1 MFKWFRERR
10 IAKSVEAARIFVNE
24 NYKEPPKTSTGT
36 SSGIRYSRRAEPK
49 FSRDVKY
56 SISFSEEPKPKAE
69 EDEKPQRVDEAD
81 VQYSLRESDVQYS
94 LRESDVK
101 YSDRDVRYSLRDNYD
116 SSSIDRAVRS
126 LSSTDSP
133 LRALRTLE
141 DNTNMSFVDK
151 MLDYINIKHL
161 RDSDVYKA
169 AQVDRRLF
177 SKIVSDRS
185 YKPAKDTCIALSLA
199 LQLSLSEAN
208 DILSRAGYVL
218 SHSSKRDVVIEY
230 FFRERIYDLNDV
242 NEILY
247 RLDQKLIGR

>member
-10 IAKSVEAARIFVNE
+10 IVKSVEAARIFVNE
-24 NYKEPPKTSTGT
+24 NYKEPPKTSSGT

-49 FSRDVKY
+49 FSRDVKN

-69 EDEKPQRVDEAD
+69 EDEKLQRVDEA
-81 VQYSLRESDVQYS
+81 DVQYS

-230 FFRERIYDLNDV
+230 FFREQIYNLNDV
-242 NEILY
+242 NEILF
-247 RLDQKLIGR
+247 RLEQKLIGR

>member
-1 MFKWFRERR
+1 MKGDGNMKCLK
-10 IAKSVEAARIFVNE
+10 IE
-24 NYKEPPKTSTGT
+24 NGRGFFAQ
-36 SSGIRYSRRAEPK
+36 SSGEMQPIDKMTKDDILYLL
-49 FSRDVKY
+49 
-56 SISFSEEPKPKAE
+56 SFSEEPKPKAE
-69 EDEKPQRVDEAD
+69 EDEKLQRVDEA
-81 VQYSLRESDVQYS
+81 DVQYS

-126 LSSTDSP
+126 LSSTDS
-133 LRALRTLE
+133 LFRAFRTLE

-199 LQLSLSEAN
+199 LKLSLSEAN

-230 FFRERIYDLNDV
+230 FFREQIYNLNDV
-242 NEILY
+242 NEILF
-247 RLDQKLIGR
+247 RLEQKLIGR

>member
-10 IAKSVEAARIFVNE
+10 IVKSVEAARIFLIE
-24 NYKEPPKTSTGT
+24 NYKEPPKTSSGT

-49 FSRDVKY
+49 FSRDPEPQVKY
-56 SISFSEEPKPKAE
+56 SYSEEPEEKAE
-69 EDEKPQRVDEAD
+69 EKSEVKYSLKNPDIKFSDRD
-81 VQYSLRESDVQYS
+81 VQYSF
-94 LRESDVK
+94 
-101 YSDRDVRYSLRDNYD
+101 RDNYD
-116 SSSIDRAVRS
+116 SQSIDRAVRS
-126 LSSTDSP
+126 LSSSDSP
-133 LRALRTLE
+133 LKALRTLE
-141 DNTNMSFVDK
+141 DNTNLSFVDK
-151 MLDYINIKHL
+151 MLDYINIKHM

-199 LQLSLSEAN
+199 LRLSLSEAN

-230 FFRERIYDLNDV
+230 FFREQIYNINDV
-242 NEILY
+242 NEILF
-247 RLDQKLIGR
+247 RLEQKLIGR

>member
-10 IAKSVEAARIFVNE
+10 IAKCVEAARIFVNE
-24 NYKEPPKTSTGT
+24 NYKEPPKTSSGT

-69 EDEKPQRVDEAD
+69 EDEKLQRVDEA
-81 VQYSLRESDVQYS
+81 DVQYS

-185 YKPAKDTCIALSLA
+185 CKPAKDTCIALSLA
-199 LQLSLSEAN
+199 LKLSLSEAN

-230 FFRERIYDLNDV
+230 FFREQIYNLNDV
-242 NEILY
+242 NEILF
-247 RLDQKLIGR
+247 RLEQKLIGR

>member
-24 NYKEPPKTSTGT
+24 NYKEPPKTSSGT

-49 FSRDVKY
+49 FSRDPEPQVKY
-56 SISFSEEPKPKAE
+56 SYSEEPEEKAE
-69 EDEKPQRVDEAD
+69 EKSEVKYSLKNPDIKFSDRD
-81 VQYSLRESDVQYS
+81 VQYSF
-94 LRESDVK
+94 
-101 YSDRDVRYSLRDNYD
+101 RDNYD
-116 SSSIDRAVRS
+116 SQSIDRAVRS
-126 LSSTDSP
+126 LSSSDSP
-133 LRALRTLE
+133 MKALRTLE

-151 MLDYINIKHL
+151 MLDYINIKHM

-199 LQLSLSEAN
+199 LRLSLSEAN

-230 FFRERIYDLNDV
+230 FFREQIYNLNDV
-242 NEILY
+242 NEILF
-247 RLDQKLIGR
+247 RLEQKLIGR

>member
-10 IAKSVEAARIFVNE
+10 IVKSVEAARIFLIE
-24 NYKEPPKTSTGT
+24 NYKEPPKTSSGT

-49 FSRDVKY
+49 FSRDPEPQVKY
-56 SISFSEEPKPKAE
+56 SYSEEPEEKAE
-69 EDEKPQRVDEAD
+69 EKSEVKYTLKNPDIKFSDRD
-81 VQYSLRESDVQYS
+81 VQYSF
-94 LRESDVK
+94 
-101 YSDRDVRYSLRDNYD
+101 RDNYD
-116 SSSIDRAVRS
+116 SQSIDRAVRS
-126 LSSTDSP
+126 LSSSDSP
-133 LRALRTLE
+133 LKALRTLE

-151 MLDYINIKHL
+151 MLDYINIKHM

-199 LQLSLSEAN
+199 LRLSLSEAN

-230 FFRERIYDLNDV
+230 FFREQIYNINDV
-242 NEILY
+242 NEILF
-247 RLDQKLIGR
+247 RLEQKLIGR

>member
-24 NYKEPPKTSTGT
+24 NYKEPPKTSSGT

-69 EDEKPQRVDEAD
+69 EKSEVKYSLKTPDIKFSDRD
-81 VQYSLRESDVQYS
+81 VQYSF
-94 LRESDVK
+94 
-101 YSDRDVRYSLRDNYD
+101 RDNYD
-116 SSSIDRAVRS
+116 SQSIDRAVRS
-126 LSSTDSP
+126 LSFSDSP
-133 LRALRTLE
+133 LKALRTLE

-151 MLDYINIKHL
+151 MLDYINIKHM

-199 LQLSLSEAN
+199 LRLSLSEAN

-230 FFRERIYDLNDV
+230 FFREQIYNINDV
-242 NEILY
+242 NEILF
-247 RLDQKLIGR
+247 RLEQKLIGR

>member
-10 IAKSVEAARIFVNE
+10 IVKSVEAARIFLIE
-24 NYKEPPKTSTGT
+24 NYKEPPKTSSGT

-49 FSRDVKY
+49 FSRDPEPQVKY
-56 SISFSEEPKPKAE
+56 SYSEEPEEKAE
-69 EDEKPQRVDEAD
+69 EKSEVKYSLKNPDIKFSDRD
-81 VQYSLRESDVQYS
+81 VQYSF
-94 LRESDVK
+94 
-101 YSDRDVRYSLRDNYD
+101 RDNYD
-116 SSSIDRAVRS
+116 SQSIDRAVRS
-126 LSSTDSP
+126 LSSSDSP
-133 LRALRTLE
+133 LKALRTLE

-151 MLDYINIKHL
+151 MLDYINIKHM

-199 LQLSLSEAN
+199 LRLSLSEAN

-230 FFRERIYDLNDV
+230 FFREQIYNINDV
-242 NEILY
+242 NEILF
-247 RLDQKLIGR
+247 RDRKSVV

>member
-1 MFKWFRERR
+1 MFEWFRKRR
-10 IAKSVEAARIFVNE
+10 IAKITEAAKAFVNA
-24 NYKEPPKTSTGT
+24 NYKEPPKTPLGT
-36 SSGIRYSRRAEPK
+36 SSRIKFSRKVEPK
-49 FSRDVKY
+49 FSRDPDSNIKY
-56 SISFSEEPKPKAE
+56 SISFSEEPKTKTE
-69 EDEKPQRVDEAD
+69 EDKNPQHVDEPK
-81 VQYSLRESDVQYS
+81 VQYSLRES
-94 LRESDVK
+94 EVK
-101 YSDRDVRYSLRDNYD
+101 YSDRNVKYSLRDNYD
-116 SSSIDRAVRS
+116 SRSIDRAVRS

-133 LRALRTLE
+133 LRAIRILE

-199 LQLSLSEAN
+199 LKLSLFEAN

-230 FFRERIYDLNDV
+230 FFREQIYNLNDV
-242 NEILY
+242 NEILF
-247 RLDQKLIGR
+247 RLEQKLIGR

>member
-10 IAKSVEAARIFVNE
+10 IVKSVEAARIFLIE
-24 NYKEPPKTSTGT
+24 NYKEPPKTSSGT

-49 FSRDVKY
+49 FSRDPEPQVKY
-56 SISFSEEPKPKAE
+56 SYSEEPEEKAE
-69 EDEKPQRVDEAD
+69 EKSEVKYSLKNPDIKFSDRD
-81 VQYSLRESDVQYS
+81 VQYSF
-94 LRESDVK
+94 
-101 YSDRDVRYSLRDNYD
+101 RDNYD
-116 SSSIDRAVRS
+116 SQSIDRAVRS
-126 LSSTDSP
+126 LSSSDSP
-133 LRALRTLE
+133 LKALRTLE

-151 MLDYINIKHL
+151 MLDYINIKHM

-169 AQVDRRLF
+169 AQVDRRLC

-199 LQLSLSEAN
+199 LRLSLSEAN

-230 FFRERIYDLNDV
+230 FFREQIYNINDV
-242 NEILY
+242 NEILF
-247 RLDQKLIGR
+247 RLEQKLIGR

>member
-10 IAKSVEAARIFVNE
+10 IVKSVEAARIFLIE
-24 NYKEPPKTSTGT
+24 NYKEPPKTSSGT

-69 EDEKPQRVDEAD
+69 EDEKLQYVDEA
-81 VQYSLRESDVQYS
+81 DVQYS

-133 LRALRTLE
+133 LRALETAE
-141 DNTNMSFVDK
+141 NSV
-151 MLDYINIKHL
+151 
-161 RDSDVYKA
+161 
-169 AQVDRRLF
+169 
-177 SKIVSDRS
+177 
-185 YKPAKDTCIALSLA
+185 
-199 LQLSLSEAN
+199 
-208 DILSRAGYVL
+208 
-218 SHSSKRDVVIEY
+218 
-230 FFRERIYDLNDV
+230 
-242 NEILY
+242 
-247 RLDQKLIGR
+247 

>member
-1 MFKWFRERR
+1 MLEWIRKRK
-10 IAKSVEAARIFVNE
+10 IAKITEAARIYVHE
-24 NYKEPPKTSTGT
+24 NYKEAPKTPSET
-36 SSGIRYSRRAEPK
+36 SAEIKYSKKAEPK
-49 FSRDVKY
+49 FSRDVRY
-56 SISFSEEPKPKAE
+56 SISFSEEPKTKTE
-69 EDEKPQRVDEAD
+69 ENVKFQRVDEP
-81 VQYSLRESDVQYS
+81 DVQYS

-101 YSDRDVRYSLRDNYD
+101 YSDRDVKYSLRDNYD
-116 SSSIDRAVRS
+116 SGSIDRAVRS

-133 LRALRTLE
+133 LRAIRTLE

-199 LQLSLSEAN
+199 LKLSLSEAN

-230 FFRERIYDLNDV
+230 FFREQIYNLNDV
-242 NEILY
+242 NEVLF
-247 RLDQKLIGR
+247 RLEQKLIGR

>member
-10 IAKSVEAARIFVNE
+10 IVKSVEAARIFLIE
-24 NYKEPPKTSTGT
+24 NYKEPPKTSSGT

-69 EDEKPQRVDEAD
+69 EDEKLQRVDEAD
-81 VQYSLRESDVQYS
+81 VQYSP
-94 LRESDVK
+94 RESDVK

-133 LRALRTLE
+133 LRAIRTLE

-199 LQLSLSEAN
+199 LKLSLSEAN

-230 FFRERIYDLNDV
+230 FFREQIYNLNDV
-242 NEILY
+242 NEILF
-247 RLDQKLIGR
+247 RLEQKLIGR

>member
-10 IAKSVEAARIFVNE
+10 IVKSVEAARIFVNE
-24 NYKEPPKTSTGT
+24 NYKEPPKSSSGT

-49 FSRDVKY
+49 FSRDVKN

-69 EDEKPQRVDEAD
+69 EDEKLQRVDEA
-81 VQYSLRESDVQYS
+81 DVQYS

>member
-10 IAKSVEAARIFVNE
+10 IAKSVEAAKIFVNE
-24 NYKEPPKTSTGT
+24 NYKEPPKTSSGT

-69 EDEKPQRVDEAD
+69 EDEKLQRVDEA
-81 VQYSLRESDVQYS
+81 DVQYS

>member
-10 IAKSVEAARIFVNE
+10 IVKSVEAARIFLIE
-24 NYKEPPKTSTGT
+24 NYKEPPKTSSGT

-49 FSRDVKY
+49 FSRDVKN

-69 EDEKPQRVDEAD
+69 EDEKLQRVDEA
-81 VQYSLRESDVQYS
+81 DVQYS

>member
-10 IAKSVEAARIFVNE
+10 IVKSVEAARIFLIK
-24 NYKEPPKTSTGT
+24 NYKEPPKTSSGT

-49 FSRDVKY
+49 FSRDPEPQVKY
-56 SISFSEEPKPKAE
+56 SYSEEPEEKAE
-69 EDEKPQRVDEAD
+69 EKSEVKYSLKNPDIKFSDRD
-81 VQYSLRESDVQYS
+81 VQYSF
-94 LRESDVK
+94 
-101 YSDRDVRYSLRDNYD
+101 RDNYD
-116 SSSIDRAVRS
+116 SQSIDRAVRS
-126 LSSTDSP
+126 LSSSDSP
-133 LRALRTLE
+133 LKALRTLE

-151 MLDYINIKHL
+151 MLDYINIKHM

-199 LQLSLSEAN
+199 LILSLSEAN

-230 FFRERIYDLNDV
+230 FFREQIYNINDV
-242 NEILY
+242 NEILF
-247 RLDQKLIGR
+247 RLEQKLIGR

>member
-10 IAKSVEAARIFVNE
+10 IVKSVEAARIFVNE
-24 NYKEPPKTSTGT
+24 NYKEPPKTSSGT

-49 FSRDVKY
+49 FSRDVKN

-69 EDEKPQRVDEAD
+69 EDEKLQRVDEA
-81 VQYSLRESDVQYS
+81 DVQYS

>member
-24 NYKEPPKTSTGT
+24 NYKEPPKTSSGT
-36 SSGIRYSRRAEPK
+36 SSGIRYSRRAESK

-69 EDEKPQRVDEAD
+69 EDEKLQHVDEAD
-81 VQYSLRESDVQYS
+81 VQYSLRESDV
-94 LRESDVK
+94 K
-101 YSDRDVRYSLRDNYD
+101 YGDRDVRYSLRDNYD